1 MDTSRSRSRAW
12 WGVGAASALAFAG
25 AGLVWSPAVGRAA
38 YVEPA
43 SLRNLRDHL
52 ASAQTMLVLFTDRS
66 LGHNLGLSSFLWV
79 AADRASG
86 RAVVYLHDVGFR
98 GTGYYVLDDGALTRY
113 RLHGR
118 YGQPEVPVAL
128 EFGAPAAQVAAEALA
143 DFSNSTFSN
152 DGGFSVVSL
161 PFPWAN
167 GVDLRFHPSRIDA
180 DPEVDLPGSLTIT
193 VGGKRT
199 SFLIQDALWDFE
211 LPPSFFEDSSEAAR
225 ATSDAVVQWVKEG
238 RLRYGRDLT
247 PSL

>member
-1 MDTSRSRSRAW
+1 M
-12 WGVGAASALAFAG
+12 
-25 AGLVWSPAVGRAA
+25 WSPAVGRAD

-52 ASAQTMLVLFTDRS
+52 ASAQTMLVLFNDRTVAHT
-66 LGHNLGLSSFLWV
+66 GGLATFSWV

-86 RAVVYLHDVGFR
+86 REVAYLYDIDIGSSGAV
-98 GTGYYVLDDGALTRY
+98 YYVLDDGVVTRY
-113 RLHGR
+113 RMQDR
-118 YGQPEVPVAL
+118 YGQLEAPLAL
-128 EFGAPAAQVAAEALA
+128 EFGAPATQVAAEALTG
-143 DFSNSTFSN
+143 FSNSTFSN

-167 GVDLRFHPSRIDA
+167 GVDLRIHPSRLYA

-199 SFLIQDALWDFE
+199 SFLIQDALWDVE
-211 LPPSFFEDSSEAAR
+211 LPQSFFEDSSEAAR
-225 ATSDAVVQWVKEG
+225 ATSDAVVQWVKGG
-238 RLRYGRDLT
+238 RLRYGRQLT